1 MPAMKAALA
10 ALLAAT
16 AAHALVAP
24 VSRAGRRA
32 PAPLREA
39 KTEEKAT
46 EVQLLDVEVSD
57 VDEFLIQWGL
67 KEDPRVPEECRV
79 DPMTRVKQSG
89 KAGIAAYTITE
100 FAFWLGS
107 VPLAIA
113 AVAYT
118 TGSLP
123 DVSSV
128 EGKEAVAGYVFARA
142 RAGLLLLF
150 FLRWNEGRTRGRARR
165 ARIARGRPKAT
176 SRAFRALASD
186 RRRRGAARRPRPR
199 RRSSSTSRASSCPRA
214 SPSPSRPGAT
224 GTSSRSTSRR
234 RPTTSASSRSERR
247 AAGSAKLPWG
257 LYLLHVSEGRRGAS
271 RPMDARRRLRHA
283 LATRRITTN
292 PNYIILP

>member
-16 AAHALVAP
+16 TAHALVAP
-24 VSRAGRRA
+24 ASRAGRRA

-142 RAGLLLLF
+142 RAGLLFCF
-150 FLRWNEGRTRGRARR
+150 FGDGTRAVRAGVRGARASLADGRRRRR
-165 ARIARGRPKAT
+165 AR
-176 SRAFRALASD
+176 FALA
-186 RRRRGAARRPRPR
+186 RRTVAAAAPRDGRAPAAGLHQLRARHRARAHRPRPR
-199 RRSSSTSRASSCPRA
+199 PRA
-214 SPSPSRPGAT
+214 LVRPEHHPEVLPGED
-224 GTSSRSTSRR
+224 RR
-234 RPTTSASSRSERR
+234 RVRHRGVSAAPRGPLSCRALFSVYERR
-247 AAGSAKLPWG
+247 EATCYVHGTIPVIAG
-257 LYLLHVSEGRRGAS
+257 
-271 RPMDARRRLRHA
+271 
-283 LATRRITTN
+283 
-292 PNYIILP
+292 

>member
-24 VSRAGRRA
+24 ASRAGRRA

-142 RAGLLLLF
+142 RAGLLFCF
-150 FLRWNEGRTRGRARR
+150 FGDGTRAARAGVRGAR
-165 ARIARGRPKAT
+165 ASLADGAR
-176 SRAFRALASD
+176 ASLVDD
-186 RRRRGAARRPRPR
+186 RRRRRARFELARRTVAAAAPRDGRAPAAGLHQLRARHRARAHRPRPR
-199 RRSSSTSRASSCPRA
+199 PRA
-214 SPSPSRPGAT
+214 LVRPEHHPEVLPGED
-224 GTSSRSTSRR
+224 RR
-234 RPTTSASSRSERR
+234 RVRHRGVSAAPRGPLSCR
-247 AAGSAKLPWG
+247 ALFS
-257 LYLLHVSEGRRGAS
+257 VCGRGRG
-271 RPMDARRRLRHA
+271 
-283 LATRRITTN
+283 TRREGSCARAG
-292 PNYIILP
+292 L

>member
-16 AAHALVAP
+16 TAHALVAP
-24 VSRAGRRA
+24 ASRAGRRA

-142 RAGLLLLF
+142 RAGLLLF
-150 FLRWNEGRTRGRARR
+150 FFAMERGPRARACEARARR
-165 ARIARGRPKAT
+165 SRTAEGDVARVSSSRVGPSPPRRRATAAPPPQVFINFARVIVPARIAL
-176 SRAFRALASD
+176 ALALAPWCD
-186 RRRRGAARRPRPR
+186 R
-199 RRSSSTSRASSCPRA
+199 
-214 SPSPSRPGAT
+214 
-224 GTSSRSTSRR
+224 
-234 RPTTSASSRSERR
+234 
-247 AAGSAKLPWG
+247 
-257 LYLLHVSEGRRGAS
+257 
-271 RPMDARRRLRHA
+271 
-283 LATRRITTN
+283 N
-292 PNYIILP
+292 IIQKYFPEKTDDECVIEE

>member
-1 MPAMKAALA
+1 MKAALA

-16 AAHALVAP
+16 TAHALVAP
-24 VSRAGRRA
+24 ASRAGRRA

-142 RAGLLLLF
+142 RAGLLFCF
-150 FLRWNEGRTRGRARR
+150 FGDGTRAVRAGVRGARASLADGRRRRR
-165 ARIARGRPKAT
+165 AR
-176 SRAFRALASD
+176 FALA
-186 RRRRGAARRPRPR
+186 RRTVAAAAPRDGRAPAAGLHQLRARHRARAHRSRPRPR
-199 RRSSSTSRASSCPRA
+199 ALV
-214 SPSPSRPGAT
+214 RPEHHPEVLPGED
-224 GTSSRSTSRR
+224 RR
-234 RPTTSASSRSERR
+234 RVRHRGVSAAPRGPLSCRALFSVCGRSRGIWREGSCAR
-247 AAGSAKLPWG
+247 A
-257 LYLLHVSEGRRGAS
+257 
-271 RPMDARRRLRHA
+271 RL
-283 LATRRITTN
+283 
-292 PNYIILP
+292 